1 MIDGL
6 GIHVMG
12 PMLVGCLESRS
23 FFWVGEFY
31 FFGPLFVV
39 RLLCFDPRIGLAS
52 ECFPGGWHWFLFR
65 LCVEP
70 SICNLVNLVFRSPN
84 IPIATSYKRLK

>member
-1 MIDGL
+1 LIDGL

-31 FFGPLFVV
+31 FFGPVFVV
-39 RLLCFDPRIGLAS
+39 RLLCFGPRL
-52 ECFPGGWHWFLFR
+52 GWR
-65 LCVEP
+65 P
-70 SICNLVNLVFRSPN
+70 SVFRVDGIGSVLRVCGVL
-84 IPIATSYKRLK
+84 SM